1 MTVLHVICKNIY
13 MTYYKTCKVVKH
25 QNDNKYNDAFFEISK
40 VFRIKKDQFKRRVTE
55 MLIVFKRDEMHN
67 I

>member
-25 QNDNKYNDAFFEISK
+25 QNDNKYNDAFSKFLKSSGLKKISL
-40 VFRIKKDQFKRRVTE
+40 RE
-55 MLIVFKRDEMHN
+55 E
-67 I
+67 